1 LSAEQLAYQVVEA
14 PQAVRE
20 PHPADGYLGRKE
32 PFMLG
37 VDIARTTFTAARWAA
52 GESQR
57 LGTFPNTAGGF
68 AAFAAAVPADERALT
83 LEPTGG
89 YELRLATWAVAQGW
103 TVHLPNPAHVRAWA
117 VGRGQRAKTDRQDA
131 RVLARYGAEC
141 APPVW
146 QPLGTEVSELDDLL
160 HRREDLEQMLRQE
173 RNRQQ
178 ALAARPHVAPAVP
191 SSVQRVIDLLDEEL
205 RQVEEAIRAHLQAHT
220 ALQET
225 AAQLQ
230 TVPGI
235 GARTVLPLLV
245 TLGRWHARTA
255 GQGPAKGLVAYAGLD
270 PVPYESG
277 TSVHRHATISRQG
290 NRALRS
296 RLYWCALGAIRG
308 DNPVRA
314 FYHRLVAHHKA
325 KKLALVAAARKILVW
340 AWAVYRQQS
349 VFDPSRAAA
358 AA

>member
-1 LSAEQLAYQVVEA
+1 
-14 PQAVRE
+14 
-20 PHPADGYLGRKE
+20 
-32 PFMLG
+32 MLG
-37 VDIARTTFTAARWAA
+37 VDIAHTTFTAARWAA

-57 LGTFPNTAGGF
+57 LGTFPNTAAGF
-68 AAFAAAVPADERALT
+68 AAFAQVVPPDERALT

-89 YELRLATWAVAQGW
+89 YELRLASWAVAQGW
-103 TVHLPNPAHVRAWA
+103 TVHIPNPAHVRAWA
-117 VGRGQRAKTDRQDA
+117 TGRGQRAKTDRQDA
-131 RVLARYGAEC
+131 LVLARYGAEC

-146 QPLGTEVSELDDLL
+146 QPLGAELSELDDLL
-160 HRREDLEQMLRQE
+160 HRKDDLEQMLRQE
-173 RNRQQ
+173 RNRQH
-178 ALAARPHVAPAVP
+178 ALGARPQVARAVP
-191 SSVQRVIDLLDEEL
+191 PSMQRVIGLLEEEL
-205 RQVEEAIRAHLQAHT
+205 RQVEEAIAAHLQTHG

-235 GARTVLPLLV
+235 GARSVLPLLV

-255 GQGPAKGLVAYAGLD
+255 GRGTAKGLVAYAGLD

-308 DNPVRA
+308 NNPLRA
-314 FYHRLVAHHKA
+314 FYHRLLAHHKA
-325 KKLALVAAARKILVW
+325 KKLALVAAARKILSW
-340 AWAVYRQQS
+340 AWAVYRDQTP
-349 VFDPSRAAA
+349 FDPARAAA